1 MRQRSTWLRPEIVG
15 VLLLALTGS
24 GWAQAVQAF
33 NITGLRTD
41 PVTLYEDCK
50 MDPKT
55 QVTVTVT
62 REQFKGYGKWA
73 ATKDASPLFFRV
85 GWNDKVY
92 CVKAFSVQTDQTVRV
107 ETEECDAKVAGRP
120 PKTGAVRGVGE
131 GCRP

>member
-1 MRQRSTWLRPEIVG
+1 MRQRSTWRRPEIVG

-24 GWAQAVQAF
+24 GWAQVVQAF

-55 QVTVTVT
+55 QITVT
-62 REQFKGYGKWA
+62 REQFKGQGPWA

-85 GWNDKVY
+85 DLNKKVY

-107 ETEECDAKVAGRP
+107 EKEECDAKVAGRP